1 MKYATRLTALI
12 ATALLCGACAGSIQV
27 PAPTVGCS
35 SLVPDSWRGP
45 TPSAVLGSL
54 EVGSTVGLTPDQI
67 AARTASAEAERW
79 QVFGTEQTGQL
90 RVETAQKIGSQQITA
105 KCEERDRLAIE
116 RITAPAW
123 QFWR

>member
-1 MKYATRLTALI
+1 MKSVTRLTMLL
-12 ATALLCGACAGSIQV
+12 ATAPLFAACAGSIEVQ
-27 PAPTVGCS
+27 APTVGCS
-35 SLVPDSWRGP
+35 TLVPDSWRDP
-45 TPSAVLGSL
+45 TPSAVLGPL
-54 EVGSTVGLTPDQI
+54 VVGSVVGLTPDQI

-90 RVETAQKIGSQQITA
+90 RIETAEKIGGLEITA
-105 KCEERDRLAIE
+105 KCEERDRQAID